1 MVTQQQKSSLQ
12 KRMKGFFL
20 LSEFLYV
27 KIESL
32 KRVSKP
38 KSLYSKKVIL
48 IFCCFTT
55 NLACFYT
62 KQNKVMQYCSL
73 ALCHCISIISL
84 IISLPVVNKISK
96 IQAVYHDLDKGKLL
110 CFILNLQF
118 VYEFVVVCRGNNQAF
133 DEEDAKC
140 TGKSCPTI
148 DCSPLRS

>member
-48 IFCCFTT
+48 IFCCFTR

-62 KQNKVMQYCSL
+62 KQNKVMQCCSL
-73 ALCHCISIISL
+73 ALCHCISIISR
-84 IISLPVVNKISK
+84 IRSLPDVWKIEISSGQATYIEDHDFYIGK
-96 IQAVYHDLDKGKLL
+96 IL
-110 CFILNLQF
+110 CFILTYSLFTNLSSYA
-118 VYEFVVVCRGNNQAF
+118 VATIRHLMRKTLNVLAKVV
-133 DEEDAKC
+133 
-140 TGKSCPTI
+140 P
-148 DCSPLRS
+148 P